1 MGARE
6 LLWLDECLT
15 RVLGALGKILGDGA
29 ISGVGDVLTSF
40 WGFRESGDLPK
51 RKKRIKEKEL
61 ERFVV

>member
-40 WGFRESGDLPK
+40 WGFREWGDLPK
-51 RKKRIKEKEL
+51 RKKR
-61 ERFVV
+61 